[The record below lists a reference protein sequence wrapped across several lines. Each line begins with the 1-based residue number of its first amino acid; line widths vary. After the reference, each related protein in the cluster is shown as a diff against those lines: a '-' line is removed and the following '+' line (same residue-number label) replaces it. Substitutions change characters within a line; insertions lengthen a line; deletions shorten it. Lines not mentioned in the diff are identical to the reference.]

1 MISSIET
8 HATPLPVT
16 PIPAIKAVATPSIDA
31 AAEVSSPSP
40 DTANI
45 SILSRQL
52 SESAA
57 RAEARDQSLTRS
69 QLGSLASTLR
79 AQFDAVPYFRADAM
93 QVLPDATINDP
104 VLRERDRQAVEY
116 VIRDMQR
123 DPSARNPFAGLSY
136 EQLTVIAYDEGDT
149 FTLHERHAAYRG
161 AWEYEQEWRLNIGHE
176 SQQGAFTHQP
186 HVFHAEHLAHYRS
199 LPLIEQAQY
208 PEDYEAKIEGWMLE
222 AAAGPKQD
230 ERLLTLFEI
239 LAGAIP
245 GKDDKAKEKTPDAK
259 EAETPVASGPGIKT
273 SSLSP
278 GASPNPAGV
287 ARS

>member
-8 HATPLPVT
+8 HGTPLPVT
-16 PIPAIKAVATPSIDA
+16 PISSIKTVATPDIDA
-31 AAEVSSPSP
+31 VAEVPAPSP
-40 DTANI
+40 ATNI

-69 QLGSLASTLR
+69 QLGNLASTLR

-93 QVLPDATINDP
+93 QVLPDSTINDP
-104 VLRERDRQAVEY
+104 FLRERDRQAVEY

-161 AWEYEQEWRLNIGHE
+161 AWEIELGWRTNMGNRT
-176 SQQGAFTHQP
+176 QQGEFTQEL
-186 HVFHAEHLAHYRS
+186 HVFYAEHLAHYRS
-199 LPLIEQAQY
+199 LPLIEQSRY
-208 PEDYEAKIEGWMLE
+208 PEDYEAQTEAWMLE

-230 ERLLTLFEI
+230 ERLLTLFEV

-245 GKDDKAKEKTPDAK
+245 GKDDTAEEKPPE
-259 EAETPVASGPGIKT
+259 EAETPAATGPAIKT
-273 SSLSP
+273 
-278 GASPNPAGV
+278 NN
-287 ARS
+287 